1 MNSLPIHSGCPVSPL
16 LSCITLLFVFMT
28 LKLVLSS
35 WPHCTSQMPSSFHL
49 LLFSH
54 SASLAFLLF
63 IPLGSSVQPQ
73 SSNYIS
79 RYYCI
84 SRCLDYQLGKQIIFH
99 SFKFFFLVGTAKW
112 LVFKSKP
119 KVKIKEMSFL
129 SWVTKMCNISQH
141 VLVCHA
147 VLSKLLCCWSP
158 LLPLTVY
165 SLIFLWTVFPLT
177 AFPLQLKMVLLAG
190 IYWFQCEFW

>member
-141 VLVCHA
+141 YC
-147 VLSKLLCCWSP
+147 SLCAMQCCP
-158 LLPLTVY
+158 NCFAAGALCFP
-165 SLIFLWTVFPLT
+165 SLCTASFFSELYFLW
-177 AFPLQLKMVLLAG
+177 LL
-190 IYWFQCEFW
+190 FHCS